1 MIDSAYG
8 VIGAVH
14 FHVLRPVAIGVVH
27 GKVTGKS
34 MSREEDQ
41 DAGALPFYIYQ
52 RTWKEAK
59 NRCTTY
65 K

>member
-8 VIGAVH
+8 VIGVVH

-27 GKVTGKS
+27 GKVTGL
-34 MSREEDQ
+34 SREEDQ

-59 NRCTTY
+59 KQVHNI
-65 K
+65 